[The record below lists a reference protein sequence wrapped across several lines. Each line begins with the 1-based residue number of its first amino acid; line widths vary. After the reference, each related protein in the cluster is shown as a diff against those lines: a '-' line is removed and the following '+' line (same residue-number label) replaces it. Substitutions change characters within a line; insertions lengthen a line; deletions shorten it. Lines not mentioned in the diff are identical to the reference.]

1 MSIIWTLV
9 IGLIVGLLARFIMPG
24 PNPHG
29 IIMTTVIGIVGAVI
43 ATYGGQALG
52 LYQARQPA
60 GFIARSSCWRSCA
73 SSIGGPKP
81 APGEVTHSTR

>member
-29 IIMTTVIGIVGAVI
+29 IIMTTVIGVVGAVI
-43 ATYGGQALG
+43 ATYG
-52 LYQARQPA
+52 LYQVGQPA
-60 GFIARSSCWRSCA
+60 GFIGSLVGAIVLLAILRLVNRRA
-73 SSIGGPKP
+73 
-81 APGEVTHSTR
+81 

>member
-52 LYQARQPA
+52 LYQAGQPA
-60 GFIARSSCWRSCA
+60 GFIGSLVGAVVLLAILRLVNRRA
-73 SSIGGPKP
+73 
-81 APGEVTHSTR
+81 